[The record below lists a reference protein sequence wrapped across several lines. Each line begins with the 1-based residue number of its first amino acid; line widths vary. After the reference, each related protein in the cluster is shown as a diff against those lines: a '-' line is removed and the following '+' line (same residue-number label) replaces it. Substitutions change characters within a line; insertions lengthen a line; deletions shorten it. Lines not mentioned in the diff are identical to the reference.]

1 MSLTNNYK
9 KLNKALK
16 DKKDELKNRS
26 RYDSAIETTVD
37 KFSSLADELRT
48 TMFPEQRKFWSESK
62 ARFSSALC
70 TRRAGKTE
78 GALREILATALS
90 TPNANILYGTLTK
103 DKARALIWVPLNR
116 LVSRYGLKR
125 AERGNIIEEDG
136 DYKTDDTR
144 LIMYL
149 KNGAVIKLTGFDSS
163 EKEIDKV
170 LGEPYDL
177 VILDEVQSFK
187 GNVGDLVYKR
197 LHITVAERRGRI
209 KMIGTPGDIRMGFFY
224 DVNCT
229 DKKQKLDWELHKWSW
244 KNNVGVSNHITT
256 KGMKMHEIFQEE
268 LADTIRINPDY
279 INTPEYHQEWL
290 GEYFVDIDNLVYKFD
305 PYLNT
310 YEDEPIITEAILG
323 IDLGWNDESAFVV
336 FGWSENSQNLYE
348 LHSYKESKMDLDQVA
363 LKIIELKARY
373 PVFNCVIDSQ
383 NAQGIQTIEAR
394 YNLGLSS
401 ADKAGKFEHIRLMN
415 TDLRRGRI
423 KFKEGSDW
431 IIEASKLKKKTSAR
445 EGENGKVTEDSRSA
459 NHCCDAA
466 LYAYLECR
474 QYWFVEKEIITDD
487 RTRQRKLIEKE
498 IKKRIEQ
505 QMKSVNGDKSEGF
518 VRVRKPQNY
527 DW

>member
-1 MSLTNNYK
+1 MALINNYGKINKHIKEK
-9 KLNKALK
+9 KQTEK
-16 DKKDELKNRS
+16 DRN
-26 RYDSAIETTVD
+26 RYDTAVESTVD
-37 KFSSLADELRT
+37 KFHSISEELRDS
-48 TMFPEQRKFWSESK
+48 MFPAQRKFWAESK

-78 GALREILATALS
+78 GALREQLATALS
-90 TPNANILYGTLTK
+90 VPNANILYGTLTK

-116 LVSRYGLKR
+116 LVSKMGLKR

-144 LIMYL
+144 LIMYF
-149 KNGAVIKLTGFDSS
+149 KNGSVIKLTGFDSS

-209 KMIGTPGDIRMGFFY
+209 KMIGTPGDVRMGFFY

-229 DKKQKLDWELHKWSW
+229 DKKQKLEWELHKWSW
-244 KNNVGVSNHITT
+244 KDNVGVSNHMTT

-268 LADTIRINPDY
+268 LDETIKINPDY
-279 INTPEYHQEWL
+279 VKTPEYHQEWL

-310 YEDEPIITEAILG
+310 YEDEPLITEAILG
-323 IDLGWNDESAFVV
+323 VDLGWNDESAFVV
-336 FGWSENSQNLYE
+336 FGWGEKSPNLYE
-348 LHSYKESKMDLDQVA
+348 LYTYKESKMDLDQVA
-363 LKIIELKARY
+363 LKVIELRAKY
-373 PVFNCVIDSQ
+373 PIFKTVVDSQ
-383 NAQGIQTIEAR
+383 NAQGIQTIESR
-394 YNLGLSS
+394 YQLGLES

-415 TDLRRGRI
+415 TDLRRGRL

-431 IIEASKLKKKTSAR
+431 IIEASKLKKKTSAK
-445 EGENGKVTEDSRSA
+445 EGENGKVIEDPRAA
-459 NHCCDAA
+459 NHACDAA
-466 LYAYLECR
+466 LYCYLECR
-474 QYWFVEKEIITDD
+474 QYWYVDKQETLDERSKD
-487 RTRQRKLIEKE
+487 RKLIEAE

-505 QMKSVNGDKSEGF
+505 AMKTGNGDKSEGY
-518 VRVRKPQNY
+518 VSVRKPSHY